1 MVKVNVSYKLLEPEK
16 RINVTFYNNQEGTLL
31 AYATDDDTY
40 AIKLPN
46 GSVAFSV
53 REKDMQRR
61 C

>member
-16 RINVTFYNNQEGTLL
+16 RVNVTSYNNQEGTLL
-31 AYATDDDTY
+31 EYAPEDDTY

>member
-31 AYATDDDTY
+31 AYATEDDTY

-53 REKDMQRR
+53 R
-61 C
+61 